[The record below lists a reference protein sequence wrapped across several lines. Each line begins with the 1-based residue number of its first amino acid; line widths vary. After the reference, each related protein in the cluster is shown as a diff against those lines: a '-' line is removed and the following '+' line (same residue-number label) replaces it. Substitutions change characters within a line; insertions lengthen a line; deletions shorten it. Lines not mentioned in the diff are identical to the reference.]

1 MTLQAG
7 TAMVDISPDNPTFL
21 WGYPYEPRIS
31 TGIHDPLYASVLYLD
46 NNGVKL
52 VLVALDILYISADD
66 TREARGM
73 IADATEIKP
82 ENVMITCTHTHSGPV
97 TVDMLFSEND
107 PIVAKVDPKYMEKV
121 RDGILEATKKAIA
134 NVRPAEIATTSTMV
148 DGVGCNRHDPDWARD
163 PEVGIIAVRN
173 ADDKKLFGL
182 SLIYCMHPTVIHED
196 IKEVSSDFPGY
207 ARIAL
212 QKRFGRDLNVIYSN
226 GPQGNQ
232 SPRYHV
238 NGQTFA
244 EAERL
249 GFILGDAV
257 GEAVAKLAESDF
269 TSQPLLKS
277 LTDSIVPIRKEM
289 RSLEDAEANF
299 EFRKQDFER
308 LKAEGAPH
316 GPTRTAECAFFGA
329 DETLFFAKSAGN
341 GKLDAALVEYKK
353 FEVQVF
359 QIADA
364 FIPAFQG
371 EVFVEY
377 SLDVKKRCG
386 EKVFVV
392 CIANGET
399 QGYITTAEAT
409 GYEAD
414 NAIFAPATGKLMADK
429 AVELVGKLQEA
440 R

>member
-7 TAMVDISPDNPTFL
+7 SAMVDISPDEPTFL
-21 WGYPYEPRIS
+21 WGYPHEPRIS

-46 NNGVKL
+46 NGSKKL
-52 VLVALDILYISADD
+52 VLVALDMLYISADD
-66 TREARGM
+66 TREVRGM
-73 IADATEIKP
+73 IAAATEVKP

-107 PIVAKVDPKYMEKV
+107 PVVPQVDQKFMKKT
-121 RDGILEATKKAIA
+121 RDGIVEATRKAIA
-134 NVRPAEIATTSTMV
+134 NACPAEIATTSTMV

-173 ADDKKLFGL
+173 ATDKKLFGV

-207 ARIAL
+207 ARLAL
-212 QKRFGRDLNVIYSN
+212 QKRFGRDLNLIYSN

-238 NGQTFA
+238 KAQTFA

-249 GFILGDAV
+249 GSILGDAV
-257 GEAVAKLAESDF
+257 GEAVANLADSDF
-269 TSQPLLKS
+269 TSEPVLKS
-277 LTDSIVPIRKEM
+277 ITDTIVPIRKGM
-289 RSLEDAEANF
+289 RSVEEAEANL
-299 EFRKQDFER
+299 EFRKKEFER

-316 GPTRTAECAFFGA
+316 GPTRTAECALFGA
-329 DETLFFAKSAGN
+329 DETLFYAKAAAN
-341 GKLDAALVEYKK
+341 GKLDAALVGYEK

-386 EKVFVV
+386 GKVFVV

-399 QGYITTAEAT
+399 QGYITTPEAT

-429 AVELVGKLQEA
+429 AVELVNKLKK
-440 R
+440 